1 MLKQWLKQDRPAL
14 QMLLLASLVLPCLF
28 CWMLGNLYVEHIPFG
43 VVDLDNSSLSRQI
56 IRGLEDHPGLEVYVV
71 EDQTSLEQQ
80 IYSKKLNGGMVIPES
95 FYKELQAR
103 HPKELLTVIDGTN
116 TLIANNIMAYVSA
129 VTGTYSAGVTLSLL
143 EAGGMTADMAMHTY
157 NTFQYGERTLYD
169 PYLSY
174 LSYLIYFIMPYLV
187 QMTVVCIFALPMFS
201 ALHEAIVQKGLRAL
215 SKQKWLELA
224 VRWGYIYI
232 VSAMA
237 SWIGFCL
244 ADYFFGLP
252 VRGTMGHYFLLLG
265 AFEIALCAAA
275 MMLATLIRPKHCL
288 YFFELLLCL
297 GMVLLITNGAI
308 WLPYLMPEG
317 LFRLVG
323 FLWPFAHVALPFKYL
338 NMKGAGLDILS
349 PAIAD
354 CLQYAAF
361 WAIAAIAVTL
371 LQRQWHLWQEK
382 KQAQIEHQAN
392 PMEAIISDSAK

>member
-1 MLKQWLKQDRPAL
+1 MLKQWLKQDRTAL
-14 QMLLLASLVLPCLF
+14 QMLLLASLALPCLF

-43 VVDLDNSSLSRQI
+43 VVDLDHSSFSRQI
-56 IRGLEDHPGLEVYVV
+56 IRGLEDHPGLEVYFV
-71 EDQTSLEQQ
+71 EDQSSLEQQ
-80 IYSKKLNGGMVIPES
+80 IYGKELNGGMIIPEN
-95 FYKELQAR
+95 FYKELQAK
-103 HPKELLTVIDGTN
+103 HPEELLTVIDGTN

-129 VTGTYSAGVTLSLL
+129 VTGTYSAGVMLSIL
-143 EAGGMTADMAMHTY
+143 EANGMPADAAMHTY

-169 PYLSY
+169 PYMSY

-201 ALHEAIVQKGLRAL
+201 ALHQELVQQGIRAL
-215 SKQKWLELA
+215 SGKKWLELA
-224 VRWGYIYI
+224 VRWGYIYV
-232 VSAMA
+232 VSALA

-252 VRGTMGHYFLLLG
+252 VRGTMGCYFLLLG
-265 AFEIALCAAA
+265 AFEIALGAAA
-275 MMLATLIRPKHCL
+275 MLLATFIRPKHCL

-317 LFRLVG
+317 LFKLVG

-338 NMKGAGLDILS
+338 NMKGAGLDILT
-349 PAIAD
+349 PAIVD

-361 WAIAAIAVTL
+361 WAVVAIAITS
-371 LQRQWHLWQEK
+371 LQRQWHLWRK
-382 KQAQIEHQAN
+382 NKQAQIEDGA
-392 PMEAIISDSAK
+392 